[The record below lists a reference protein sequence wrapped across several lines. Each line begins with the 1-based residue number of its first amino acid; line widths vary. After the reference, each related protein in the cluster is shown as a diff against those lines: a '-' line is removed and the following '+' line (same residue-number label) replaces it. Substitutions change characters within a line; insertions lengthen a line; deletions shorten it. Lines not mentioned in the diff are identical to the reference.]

1 MRIVAGKHLP
11 AGISKI
17 QARGPYDET
26 VSMRQ
31 LAIFGLVAS
40 LLLGSVAV
48 FEASDSVNA
57 HQRVQD
63 NSLQAAVGN
72 EVMMLAGS
80 QRQTLAAL
88 SMMLVDP
95 AVRQLLSAR
104 SLSAGAR
111 RGDLEN
117 AAQSLA
123 TVQRT
128 SSVPLI
134 AACLDDAAGRQLVCV
149 PRARS
154 AVFPLALTRS
164 FAALAARS
172 TAGGGMGSAPFR
184 SPVDGRPSI
193 AFIAPLRLDGR
204 SLGLVHLDMS
214 PLTTR
219 GPAMVV
225 SDVPTVTVQLG
236 SYAGGRLR
244 ITSASPR
251 GAVSAASARAR
262 VRTVLVSDR
271 HLGGHP
277 QPAIN
282 AGHRA
287 MVAALPIPVGGS
299 RRQLAVVATDTHPNP
314 DLLNSW
320 SPGLLT
326 VLITAILGLLGS
338 IAGLMV
344 SNRRVERELSTDAL
358 TGLRNRRAL
367 LEELPR
373 VCQRASE
380 ERPAY
385 LWFFDLNGFKHYND
399 SFGHLAGDS
408 LLARLGRRLR
418 RVVEPYGDVYRLGGD
433 EFCALVTAPTE
444 DPHALFVRARE
455 ALGEEG
461 GAFAVSAAA
470 GAVEIPRETSEP
482 MHALRL
488 ADQHMYREKA
498 TGRGGAA
505 ELITSVL
512 HAALAQRHPDL
523 GEHSDDVAGDVEL
536 LARTIGLDEELIGLI
551 IKAGD
556 LHDVGKL
563 GIPDEI
569 LTKPGALSNEEW
581 TFMKQHT
588 VMGEQIIAAAGPSL
602 DRIGPLV
609 RASHE
614 RWDGNGYPDGL
625 AGEEIP
631 LGARII
637 TICDS
642 FRAML
647 DERSYKPAMS
657 IHDALWELRRCAGT
671 QFDPQLVEVFCRI
684 VSERAGGALPT
695 DAPAPAAPPAP
706 AAARPA
712 TAPRPA
718 ELQLAGRPRSSAAAG
733 SRPADR

>member
-1 MRIVAGKHLP
+1 
-11 AGISKI
+11 
-17 QARGPYDET
+17 
-26 VSMRQ
+26 MRQ

-48 FEASDSVNA
+48 FEASDNVNSRRA
-57 HQRVQD
+57 AQD
-63 NSLQAAVGN
+63 RALLAAVDTQ
-72 EVMMLAGS
+72 VTMLAGN
-80 QRQTLAAL
+80 QRQTLAAM

-95 AVRQLLSAR
+95 AVRQLLSAP
-104 SLSAGAR
+104 SLSAAAR
-111 RGDLEN
+111 RSDVEN
-117 AAQSLA
+117 AAASLA
-123 TVQRT
+123 AVQST
-128 SSVPLI
+128 SGVPLI
-134 AACLDDAAGRQLVCV
+134 AACLDDAVGRQLVCV
-149 PRARS
+149 PRSRA
-154 AVFPLALTRS
+154 AVFAPALTRG
-164 FAALAARS
+164 FAALAAHS
-172 TAGGGMGSAPFR
+172 AADEGIGSAPFR
-184 SPVDGRPSI
+184 SPVDGRQSV
-193 AFIAPLRLDGR
+193 AFIAPLRLGGR

-214 PLTTR
+214 TLSTPSANVL
-219 GPAMVV
+219 V
-225 SDVPTVTVQLG
+225 SDVPHVTLQLG
-236 SYAGGRLR
+236 SYVSGRLTLGAPPPPPGAGAPPPGAGVHPGTPARTMLLSEGQLGGR
-244 ITSASPR
+244 
-251 GAVSAASARAR
+251 
-262 VRTVLVSDR
+262 
-271 HLGGHP
+271 P
-277 QPAIN
+277 QPAVN

-287 MVAALPIPVGGS
+287 LVAVLPMLVGGA
-299 RRQLAVVATDTHPNP
+299 RRRLAVVATETHSDPN
-314 DLLNSW
+314 LLNSW

-338 IAGLMV
+338 IAGLAI
-344 SNRRVERELSTDAL
+344 SNRRVQRELSTDAL

-385 LWFFDLNGFKHYND
+385 VWFFDLNGFKRYND

-418 RVVEPYGDVYRLGGD
+418 HVVEPYGDVYRLGGD
-433 EFCALVTAPTE
+433 EFCALITTPIE

-455 ALGEEG
+455 ALGEQG

-470 GAVEIPRETSEP
+470 GAVEIPRETKEP

-505 ELITSVL
+505 ELITAVL

-536 LARTIGLDEELIGLI
+536 LARTIGLDEEIVGLI

-569 LTKPGALSNEEW
+569 LTKPGALSEQEW

-602 DRIGPLV
+602 ERIGPLV

-614 RWDGNGYPDGL
+614 RWDGHGYPDGL

-684 VSERAGGALPT
+684 VSERAGDARPT
-695 DAPAPAAPPAP
+695 GAPAPAAPPVP
-706 AAARPA
+706 AAVHPA

-718 ELQLAGRPRSSAAAG
+718 ELQLADRRRSSAVAG
-733 SRPADR
+733 SQPADR